1 MASPYLR
8 PTAVRHWT
16 DTEYLRYVRFFLA
29 ISLLI
34 LTKTVFFA
42 FDKKIFLMK
51 LFRLIFLLRFRQ
63 VLEWIFLHEEGAMR
77 AS

>member
-1 MASPYLR
+1 
-8 PTAVRHWT
+8 
-16 DTEYLRYVRFFLA
+16 
-29 ISLLI
+29 
-34 LTKTVFFA
+34 
-42 FDKKIFLMK
+42 MK